1 MIGFAGAFADAA
13 MRFFR
18 KHQGIR
24 TPEIAET
31 VTPFISIGNA
41 FPQLATGLFAPI
53 ANDKGN
59 DLASP
64 PTQSGPEPLFVR
76 TPINKGPK
84 LIQLQGVVGLRRD
97 ERLWDGWGEGGF
109 FLTTP
114 PEFGGP
120 RRTRAQYR
128 AYSDVHNTH

>member
-1 MIGFAGAFADAA
+1 MIGFAAAFADAA

-18 KHQGIR
+18 KHQGIGI
-24 TPEIAET
+24 PEIAET
-31 VTPFISIGNA
+31 VTPLISIRDA
-41 FPQLATGLFAPI
+41 LPKLAAGLFAPVS
-53 ANDKGN
+53 NDKGN

-76 TPINKGPK
+76 TPINKGPHF
-84 LIQLQGVVGLRRD
+84 IQFQDIVGLRGG
-97 ERLWDGWGEGGF
+97 ERLWDGLGAGGF

-120 RRTRAQYR
+120 RRTRAQCR
-128 AYSDVHNTH
+128 AYWDVHNTH